1 LRHRLIRGLVV
12 GLMAFAAALAVSRTR
27 LLQPLEWKSWDAR
40 LRLLARPERADRDIV
55 LFLIDQYSLDFY
67 EEQNVS
73 WPWPRQMY
81 SAVVRYF
88 RAGRAKAVFF
98 DLILS
103 EPSAYG
109 EEDDR
114 NLARAMSEAGNVFL
128 PIFLSKDKEP
138 ETGLRR
144 ARAAQ
149 AYTLLHRFKEMRPFP
164 AQAADPAAS
173 ASLCLDVL
181 FESAREV
188 GNVRFD
194 PDSDGIFRRV
204 PLLFRYRDLIVPGL
218 PLAVAEFAA
227 GRPLDLRRVP
237 LDRSG
242 RLVINYHGPT
252 GTYRAYPLAAVIN
265 SWAMMEEGRPPQID
279 PATFKDKIVLVGA
292 SAPGLY
298 DLRPTPLSA
307 VSPGTEIQATVIDN
321 LLHHDFIRVAPSV
334 VSILLLLLFSLLTGV
349 AVSCLK
355 KTGHL
360 VLFLVFGLSLPGLAA
375 AAAYGR
381 GVWLEFAGPELAVL
395 VSFIGAALLNYRTEG
410 RQRRF
415 IKNVFRYYLS
425 PHVIDGILANP
436 SLLRL
441 GGEKR
446 AISSFFSDVQGF
458 TSISENL
465 TPEELVALLNAYLSE
480 MTDIILDTGGTL
492 DKYEGDAIIAFWNA
506 PLEQPDHAQRACRA
520 ALRCQARLGE
530 LRAGFKAK
538 YGREVRM
545 RIGLNSGEAVVG
557 NMGSKNRFDYTAMGD
572 TINLAARL
580 EGACKQYGIGLL
592 AGEETVSRAGEAV
605 VCREVDVIRV
615 VGKKKSV
622 KVFELIGEAG
632 QVSPEQLSLLRD
644 FGAALDSYRRRE
656 WQKALKGFLA
666 LKDDPVAAVYTGRC
680 RELLISPPPGDWD
693 GVFELKSK

>member
-1 LRHRLIRGLVV
+1 MSHRFIRGLVV
-12 GLMAFAAALAVSRTR
+12 GLIAFAAALAVSRTR

-81 SAVVRYF
+81 SAVIRYF
-88 RAGRAKAVFF
+88 RAGRAKAVFL

-114 NLARAMSEAGNVFL
+114 DLARAMSEAGNVFL

-194 PDSDGIFRRV
+194 PDSDGVFRRL

-227 GRPLDLRRVP
+227 SQPLDLRRVP
-237 LDRSG
+237 LDRTG

-265 SWAMMEEGRPPQID
+265 SWAMMEEGRKPQID
-279 PATFKDKIVLVGA
+279 PAEFRNKIVLVGC

-321 LLHHDFIRVAPSV
+321 LLHRDFIRVTPPIL
-334 VSILLLLLFSLLTGV
+334 SILLILLFSLLTGA
-349 AVSCLK
+349 AVSLLR
-355 KTGHL
+355 KTGHIVIFL
-360 VLFLVFGLSLPGLAA
+360 VLGLSLPGLASLV
-375 AAAYGR
+375 AYWQGL
-381 GVWLEFAGPELAVL
+381 WLEFVAPELAVL

-446 AISSFFSDVQGF
+446 TISSFFSDVQGF

-530 LRAGFKAK
+530 LRAVFKAK

-632 QVSPEQLSLLRD
+632 QVSPEPLSLLRD

>member
-1 LRHRLIRGLVV
+1 VSHRLIRGLIV
-12 GLMAFAAALAVSRTR
+12 GLMAFAVALAASRTR
-27 LLQPLEWKSWDAR
+27 LLEPLEWKSWDAR

-81 SAVVRYF
+81 SAVVRYLM
-88 RAGRAKAVFF
+88 AGRAKAIFF

-114 NLARAMSEAGNVFL
+114 NLARAMSQARNVFL
-128 PIFLSKDKEP
+128 PIFLSKEKEP

-164 AQAADPAAS
+164 AQAVDTAAA

-188 GNVRFD
+188 GNVRFS
-194 PDSDGIFRRV
+194 PDSDGVFRRV
-204 PLLFRYRDLIVPGL
+204 PLLFRYRDLVVPVL
-218 PLAVAEFAA
+218 PLPVAEFAA

-242 RLVINYHGPT
+242 RLIINYHGPT

-279 PATFKDKIVLVGA
+279 PATFKDKIVLVGG
-292 SAPGLY
+292 SAPGLL

-307 VSPGTEIQATVIDN
+307 VSPGTEIQATLIDN
-321 LLHHDFIRVAPSV
+321 LLHRDFVRMAPFAVSV
-334 VSILLLLLFSLLTGV
+334 LLLLLFSLLTGV
-349 AVSCLK
+349 AVSLLK

-360 VLFLVFGLSLPGLAA
+360 VIFLVFGLSLPGLAA
-375 AAAYGR
+375 AGAYGR
-381 GVWLEFAGPELAVL
+381 GIWLEFAAPELAVL
-395 VSFIGAALLNYRTEG
+395 MSFIGAALLNYRTEG

-415 IKNVFRYYLS
+415 IKSVFRYYLS

-446 AISSFFSDVQGF
+446 TISSFFSDVQGF

-465 TPEELVALLNAYLSE
+465 TPEELVHLLNAYLEE

-506 PLEQPDHAQRACRA
+506 PLDQTDHAQRACRA
-520 ALRCQARLGE
+520 ALRCQARLEE
-530 LRAGFKAK
+530 LRPGFKAK
-538 YGREVRM
+538 YGREVRV

-557 NMGSKNRFDYTAMGD
+557 NMGSRKRFDYTAMGD

-580 EGACKQYGIGLL
+580 EGACKQYGIGIL
-592 AGEETVSRAGEAV
+592 AGEETASRVGESV
-605 VCREVDVIRV
+605 VYREVDIIRV
-615 VGKKKSV
+615 VGKKHPV
-622 KVFELIGEAG
+622 RVFELIGEAG
-632 QVSPEQLSLLRD
+632 QVGAERLSLLRD
-644 FGAALDSYRRRE
+644 FGAALDTYRRRE
-656 WQKALKGFLA
+656 WQEALKGFLA
-666 LKDDPVAAVYTGRC
+666 LRDDPVAAVYAGRC
-680 RELLISPPPGDWD
+680 RELLQSPPAEDWD

>member
-1 LRHRLIRGLVV
+1 VRHRLIRGLVV

-40 LRLLARPERADRDIV
+40 LRLLAQPGRADRGIV

-67 EEQNVS
+67 EEQSIS

-81 SAVVRYF
+81 SAIVRYL
-88 RAGRAKAVFF
+88 RAGGAKAVFF

-114 NLARAMSEAGNVFL
+114 NLAVAMAEAGNVFL
-128 PIFLSKDKEP
+128 PIFLSKEKEP
-138 ETGLRR
+138 DTGLRR
-144 ARAAQ
+144 ERAAQ
-149 AYTLLHRFKEMRPFP
+149 AYTLLRGRATRRSFP
-164 AQAADPAAS
+164 KRAAAEAAS

-181 FESAREV
+181 FEAAHGL

-194 PDSDGIFRRV
+194 SDNDGVFRRV
-204 PLLFRYRDLIVPGL
+204 PLLFRYRDLTLPVL
-218 PLAVAEFAA
+218 PLAVAEGGG
-227 GRPLDLRRVP
+227 GRPLDLGSVP
-237 LDRSG
+237 YDRDG
-242 RLVINYHGPT
+242 RLIINYHGPT
-252 GTYRAYPLAAVIN
+252 GTYRAYPAAAIIN
-265 SWAMMEEGRPPQID
+265 SWAMMSEGRTPQID
-279 PATFKDKIVLVGA
+279 PSEFKDKIVLVGG
-292 SAPGLY
+292 SAPGLL

-321 LLHHDFIRVAPSV
+321 LLHRDFIKLTAPWLSM
-334 VSILLLLLFSLLTGV
+334 LLLLVFSLLTGT
-349 AVSCLK
+349 AVSLLK
-355 KTGHL
+355 KTGHIII
-360 VLFLVFGLSLPGLAA
+360 FLLFGLCLPGLAA
-375 AAAYGR
+375 LLAYRQGF
-381 GVWLEFAGPELAVL
+381 WLEFVAPEMAVL

-425 PHVIDGILANP
+425 PHVIDGILADP
-436 SLLRL
+436 SRLHL

-446 AISSFFSDVQGF
+446 SISSFFSDVQGF

-465 TPEELVALLNAYLSE
+465 TPEELVALLNAYLEE

-506 PLEQPDHAQRACRA
+506 PLDQPDHPLRACRA
-520 ALRCQARLGE
+520 ALRCQARLEE
-530 LRAGFKAK
+530 LQAGFKQK
-538 YGREVRM
+538 YGREIRM

-557 NMGSKNRFDYTAMGD
+557 NMGSQKRFDYTAMGD

-580 EGACKQYGIGLL
+580 EGACKQYGIGIL
-592 AGEETVSRAGEAV
+592 AGEETAARVGEAI

-615 VGKKKSV
+615 VGKKKPV
-622 KVFELIGEAG
+622 RVFELIGEQG
-632 QVSPEQLSLLRD
+632 QVGPERS
-644 FGAALDSYRRRE
+644 ALVRSFDDALKSYRRRE
-656 WQKALKGFLA
+656 WAKALDGFLVLA
-666 LKDDPVAAVYTGRC
+666 GDPVASVYAGRC
-680 RELLISPPPGDWD
+680 RELLKSPPAEDWD

>member
-1 LRHRLIRGLVV
+1 MSHRLIRGLVV
-12 GLMAFAAALAVSRTR
+12 GLIAFAVALAVSRTR

-81 SAVVRYF
+81 SALVRYLK
-88 RAGRAKAVFF
+88 AGRARAVFF

-109 EEDDR
+109 DEDDR
-114 NLARAMSEAGNVFL
+114 NLARAMTEAGNIFL
-128 PIFLSKDKEP
+128 PIFLSNEKEP
-138 ETGLRR
+138 DTGLRR
-144 ARAAQ
+144 ERAAQ
-149 AYTLLHRFKEMRPFP
+149 AYALLRKRGRQKSFP
-164 AQAADPAAS
+164 ERAAAPAVS

-181 FESAREV
+181 FEAARGA

-194 PDSDGIFRRV
+194 SDADGVFRRV
-204 PLLFRYRDLIVPGL
+204 PLLFRYRDLDVPLL
-218 PLAVAEFAA
+218 PLALAEWCA
-227 GRPLDLRRVP
+227 GRPFDLGQVP
-237 LDRSG
+237 YDRDG
-242 RLVINYHGPT
+242 RLIINYHGRT
-252 GTYRAYPLAAVIN
+252 GTYRAYAAAAIIN
-265 SWAMMEEGRPPQID
+265 SWAMMEEGRKPQID
-279 PATFKDKIVLVGA
+279 PAEFRNKIVLVGC

-321 LLHHDFIRVAPSV
+321 LLHRDFIRVTPPIL
-334 VSILLLLLFSLLTGV
+334 SILLILLFSLLTGA
-349 AVSCLK
+349 AVSLLR
-355 KTGHL
+355 KTGHIVIFL
-360 VLFLVFGLSLPGLAA
+360 VLGLSLPGLASLV
-375 AAAYGR
+375 AYWQGL
-381 GVWLEFAGPELAVL
+381 WLEFVAPELAVL
-395 VSFIGAALLNYRTEG
+395 ASFIGAALLNYRTEG

-425 PHVIDGILANP
+425 PHVIDGILADP

-446 AISSFFSDVQGF
+446 AVSSFFSDVQGF

-530 LRAGFKAK
+530 LRAGFQAK

-615 VGKKKSV
+615 VGKRKPV
-622 KVFELIGEAG
+622 TVFELIGEAG
-632 QVSPEQLSLLRD
+632 RVSPEQLSLRRD
-644 FGAALDSYRRRE
+644 FGAALGSYRRRE
-656 WQKALKGFLA
+656 WPKALEGFLA
-666 LKDDPVAAVYTGRC
+666 LKDDPVAAVYAGRC

-693 GVFELKSK
+693 GVFELKLK